1 MWHGSKLWQQTP
13 RRAGDPQ
20 HHFIYQTSLHTK
32 LLLHFQHL
40 RSTTPVSSVRDVMGP
55 GCVESFTES
64 LQYATEIPSSMKT
77 IFMNFL
83 AGAAV
88 FPAPCLKK
96 SPLSLGVAACNVA
109 TTNLAVTCPENTNS
123 YVASSPFTP
132 KQTTVASL
140 TFNSGGLANVRL
152 RIMILHFEPKILVI
166 CPDITKSRCSSK
178 SIPKCS
184 SLLVRRCKHRFRP

>member
-40 RSTTPVSSVRDVMGP
+40 RSTTPVSSVRDVLGP

-77 IFMNFL
+77 MFMNFL

-152 RIMILHFEPKILVI
+152 RIMILHFEPKSLSFAPISQKVGVQAKVFQSA
-166 CPDITKSRCSSK
+166 PRCW
-178 SIPKCS
+178 
-184 SLLVRRCKHRFRP
+184 